1 MIKNIANKA
10 KIFWKNEKE
19 AVVKS
24 LLIVYLLIVGLA
36 FLGCT
41 STHQVAGLNT
51 LSDEA
56 LEAYNSDPN
65 NTDKIVCKYETAIGT
80 RVPKRVCRKQSDIDE
95 RSRQDQR
102 TVEEIQAGATH
113 KTRKGGG

>member
-10 KIFWKNEKE
+10 KIFRKNEKE

-36 FLGCT
+36 FFGCT
-41 STHQVAGLNT
+41 STHQVTGLNT
-51 LSDEA
+51 LSDEEI
-56 LEAYNSDPN
+56 EAYNSDPN

-80 RVPKRVCRKQSDIDE
+80 RVPKQVCRKQSDIDE
-95 RSRQDQR
+95 RSRLDQR
-102 TVEEIQAGATH
+102 TVERVQSGSTL
-113 KTRKGGG
+113 KTRKDGN

>member
-1 MIKNIANKA
+1 MIKNIDNEA
-10 KIFWKNEKE
+10 KIFWKSRKE

-41 STHQVAGLNT
+41 STHQVTGFNT
-51 LSDEA
+51 LSDEEI
-56 LEAYNSDPN
+56 EAYNSDPN

-80 RVPKRVCRKQSDIDE
+80 RVPKRICRKQSEIDK

-102 TVEEIQAGATH
+102 TLEEIQSESTH
-113 KTRKGGG
+113 STRKGGG